1 MKHVFHATQQQSV
14 TFGLVHQIKCNPL
27 EKRHFG
33 LYLFLHN
40 CKVDE
45 KNADFSCHQCRM
57 QYAIIEW
64 MQREKT
70 TSCVN

>member
-1 MKHVFHATQQQSV
+1 MIVDRNMMKHVFHATQQQSV

-45 KNADFSCHQCRM
+45 KMRILVVTNVGCNMRS
-57 QYAIIEW
+57 
-64 MQREKT
+64 
-70 TSCVN
+70 